1 MPNQIPRRQI
11 LQNPTQV
18 EDTNMKKYSDRPFG
32 MPEYD
37 IPMPTQRPMG
47 VQDRDSR
54 TMQPSPSTTSQTQA
68 QQPQQATPSQQAVPS
83 PQTTPSLDLTGTQ
96 IGIPVFDPEFTQGYL
111 RQNIGAKIKVE
122 FLIGTNMLIDREGTL
137 TDVGISYIIILET
150 ETDDLLL
157 CDIYSIKFVRF
168 YR

>member
-11 LQNPTQV
+11 LQNPAQV
-18 EDTNMKKYSDRPFG
+18 EGTNMRKNSDRPFG
-32 MPEYD
+32 MSEYD

-47 VQDRDSR
+47 VQDRDPRS
-54 TMQPSPSTTSQTQA
+54 MPSSPSTTSQIQV
-68 QQPQQATPSQQAVPS
+68 QPSQQATPSQQAVPS
-83 PQTTPSLDLTGTQ
+83 PQTTPSIDLAGTQ

-111 RQNIGAKIKVE
+111 RQNIGAKVKVE

-137 TDVGISYIIILET
+137 VDVGISYIIIVET

-168 YR
+168 YG

>member
-18 EDTNMKKYSDRPFG
+18 QDTTMKKNAD
-32 MPEYD
+32 MLQYD

-47 VQDRDSR
+47 VQDRDLR
-54 TMQPSPSTTSQTQA
+54 PAPPSTTSIPQTE
-68 QQPQQATPSQQAVPS
+68 PSQEI
-83 PQTTPSLDLTGTQ
+83 TPPVGLAGTQ

-111 RQNIGAKIKVE
+111 RQNIGKKIKVE

-137 TDVGISYIIILET
+137 TDVGISYIIIIET

-168 YR
+168 YG